1 MFRMPIKISAAA
13 AALFL
18 LALLMSESLGN
29 CML

>member
-1 MFRMPIKISAAA
+1 MFRMPIKISAA